1 MLNEGQIYAREQLLR
16 VHQVVARTTLSRAAL
31 YAEIAAGRFPRP
43 VRLSANRVAWP
54 ESQVDSWIARPTC
67 RCGALTYA

>member
-1 MLNEGQIYAREQLLR
+1 MLTEGQIYARDQLLR

-54 ESQVDSWIARPTC
+54 ESQIAAWIA
-67 RCGALTYA
+67 AKVEASS

>member
-1 MLNEGQIYAREQLLR
+1 MLGESQIYARDQLLR

-54 ESQVDSWIARPTC
+54 ESQVDSWIA
-67 RCGALTYA
+67 AKVEAAS

>member
-1 MLNEGQIYAREQLLR
+1 MDPRSMLNEGQIYAREQLLR

-31 YAEIAAGRFPRP
+31 YAEIAAERFPRP

-54 ESQVDSWIARPTC
+54 ESQVDSWIAAKV
-67 RCGALTYA
+67 GAAS